1 MFGHTYD
8 YSHTRAQVLACSHT
22 SALQK
27 IKPDQS
33 ASTKCGHVFCYD
45 CMSALCR
52 RPGFPTAPGLIGLG
66 FAVCAAL
73 CLGGKTVTLW
83 KGLAYQRRAEKRAR
97 RVNLPHLQR
106 GWTHPCCICTGT
118 GSYAHTPPRLASARF
133 FFPCRLAGTRVC
145 RARGM
150 RNGTGPSRCKVL
162 IVLKIAASA
171 CRRSARRA
179 AASSQASSKR
189 IVTASSSAPLHKA
202 DSQAW

>member
-1 MFGHTYD
+1 MHAHARAYVARFRARTHLHTFTPACVCAHRHAHMQEKNETRMFGHTFG
-8 YSHTRAQVLACSHT
+8 YSHARAQVLACSHT

-27 IKPDQS
+27 IKPDQI

-83 KGLAYQRRAEKRAR
+83 KGLAYQRRAEKCAR

-145 RARGM
+145 RAVGCV
-150 RNGTGPSRCKVL
+150 PDSVSSLSVL
-162 IVLKIAASA
+162 LAS
-171 CRRSARRA
+171 
-179 AASSQASSKR
+179 
-189 IVTASSSAPLHKA
+189 
-202 DSQAW
+202 